1 MDNAVLFDASTSLA
15 ASQVKSQSL
24 NHQVGHILNAA
35 SRSNACQKQA
45 IQNLTHKAD

>member
-1 MDNAVLFDASTSLA
+1 MLSYLMLQRGVWQLLV
-15 ASQVKSQSL
+15 QVKSQSL

-45 IQNLTHKAD
+45 IQNLTHEAD